1 MVSDGE
7 AKTEARE
14 RKGEP
19 CSASHGEHHS
29 GEVTARA
36 TLAKMAK
43 GPYLWLV
50 WLSEGDGKV
59 HGVLAE
65 LWASWSEVR
74 RDGERT
80 RARRGNGDGDGDDLF
95 FSVLRTPARGRKRLR
110 ASEEAAGILF
120 FTPASAQCDQGQPS
134 AWRPRGGNGL
144 RPVGHCA
151 GLKIPIQSSSM
162 PTNKAS
168 S

>member
-1 MVSDGE
+1 
-7 AKTEARE
+7 
-14 RKGEP
+14 
-19 CSASHGEHHS
+19 
-29 GEVTARA
+29 
-36 TLAKMAK
+36 MAK
-43 GPYLWLV
+43 GPYLRLV

-110 ASEEAAGILF
+110 ASGEATDVLLF
-120 FTPASAQCDQGQPS
+120 MPIRASQACGSHVAATVCGWS
-134 AWRPRGGNGL
+134 AT
-144 RPVGHCA
+144 V
-151 GLKIPIQSSSM
+151 PI
-162 PTNKAS
+162 
-168 S
+168 